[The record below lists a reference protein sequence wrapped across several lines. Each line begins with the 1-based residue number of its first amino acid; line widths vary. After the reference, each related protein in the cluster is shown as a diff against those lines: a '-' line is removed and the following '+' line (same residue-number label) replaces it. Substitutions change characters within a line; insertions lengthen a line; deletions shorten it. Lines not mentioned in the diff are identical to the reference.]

1 MIINNIDTNQNI
13 NENAINKLAT
23 FTRKYFESYE
33 ENENKNENE
42 NENKNENE
50 NENENKNENE
60 NEYKSDME
68 PDIDDDDDTDSLDFS
83 NYQGISNLF
92 SSNISVKPIQKEL
105 KKGKVFDNLINNK
118 INNSNITRLQ
128 DTDLSTYNKFK
139 VNSKFY

>member
-1 MIINNIDTNQNI
+1 MATLEEDISIIRSLHKFLNMIINNIDTNQNI

-33 ENENKNENE
+33 EKEKENE
-42 NENKNENE
+42 NE
-50 NENENKNENE
+50 
-60 NEYKSDME
+60 SDME

-83 NYQGISNLF
+83 NYQGIGNLF

-105 KKGKVFDNLINNK
+105 KKGKVFDDLINNK